1 MNLADFLPWVL
12 LWFLMA
18 FSFVSGI
25 IFVCMTWE
33 GRSGKPT
40 KNTVELSGEK
50 LRTYCGVN
58 IPLSSVRQIVLSL
71 SQILIRGPATNETLI
86 RSTDYDLVKELGK
99 QISIAIEKTRYQCQL
114 IEIKKGEKPQKIDG
128 VDLFFGEPDAT
139 VQPADSV
146 LKVQRTGKSKVYTA
160 NPNLSGERLLA
171 FAGWIGTI
179 VFAIV
184 MIINLRSGSLLFFFW
199 AIPLVPCLVIALWGT
214 FSVTERTRFKTS
226 PGVLQINNRFVL
238 GRKNFKLTHREI
250 ASIKQGMQRRDLG
263 PEAYVDE
270 VSLAVRLVGG
280 KELKFL
286 AGQTSVRDIKWLAH
300 SLKEEIGLS

>member
-1 MNLADFLPWVL
+1 
-12 LWFLMA
+12 
-18 FSFVSGI
+18 
-25 IFVCMTWE
+25 
-33 GRSGKPT
+33 
-40 KNTVELSGEK
+40 
-50 LRTYCGVN
+50 
-58 IPLSSVRQIVLSL
+58 
-71 SQILIRGPATNETLI
+71 
-86 RSTDYDLVKELGK
+86 
-99 QISIAIEKTRYQCQL
+99 
-114 IEIKKGEKPQKIDG
+114 
-128 VDLFFGEPDAT
+128 
-139 VQPADSV
+139 
-146 LKVQRTGKSKVYTA
+146 
-160 NPNLSGERLLA
+160 
-171 FAGWIGTI
+171 
-179 VFAIV
+179 

-214 FSVTERTRFKTS
+214 FSATERTRFKTS